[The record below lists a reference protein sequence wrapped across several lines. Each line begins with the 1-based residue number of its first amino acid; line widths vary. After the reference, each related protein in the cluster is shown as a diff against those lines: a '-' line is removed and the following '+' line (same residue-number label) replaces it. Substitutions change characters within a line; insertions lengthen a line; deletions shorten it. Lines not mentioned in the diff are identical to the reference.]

1 MIVLAA
7 SPITHQVSWWEWRA
21 VPDALIQGNAG
32 PEVVA
37 GPVLSCPQVHPNWH
51 TDCVPVSAQPAA
63 RHHAADPH
71 WPPIVTFLAVGVL
84 YLAIPP
90 RLSPGPNWLLLAV
103 LVPLLAA
110 GVHLRKGG
118 YELLLER
125 LTWVLSGVI
134 TLALVWSLGK
144 LIAGLSAHRDTPAE
158 LFRSAAALWT
168 ANVLVFATWYWK
180 LDAGGPHKRAMRGV
194 HTEGAF
200 LFPQMSADIKDSRN
214 RPWRPGFVDYLFL
227 AFNTST
233 AFSPTDVAPLTPWAK
248 LLMMAQ
254 SIISIGTITI
264 LCARAVN
271 LL

>member
-1 MIVLAA
+1 VGVARRSRRAKTGERGSGSRRRTRAFLPASLSKLAY
-7 SPITHQVSWWEWRA
+7 SPCMPIST
-21 VPDALIQGNAG
+21 
-32 PEVVA
+32 
-37 GPVLSCPQVHPNWH
+37 
-51 TDCVPVSAQPAA
+51 QPATSN
-63 RHHAADPH
+63 HAADPH
-71 WPPIVTFLAVGVL
+71 WVPIVSFLAVGVL

-103 LVPLLAA
+103 VLSLVVA
-110 GVHLRKGG
+110 GIHLRKGG
-118 YELLLER
+118 YELSLER
-125 LTWVLSGVI
+125 LRLALSGVI

-158 LFRSAAALWT
+158 LFRSAAALWA
-168 ANVLVFATWYWK
+168 ANVLVFASWYWK
-180 LDAGGPHKRAMRGV
+180 LDAGGPHKRAMRGA
-194 HTEGAF
+194 HTDGAF
-200 LFPQMSADIKDSRN
+200 FFPQMSADMKDWSN
-214 RPWRPGFVDYLFL
+214 RPWQPGFVDYLFL

>member
-1 MIVLAA
+1 M
-7 SPITHQVSWWEWRA
+7 
-21 VPDALIQGNAG
+21 
-32 PEVVA
+32 
-37 GPVLSCPQVHPNWH
+37 
-51 TDCVPVSAQPAA
+51 SAQSPTSH
-63 RHHAADPH
+63 RAADAH
-71 WPPIVTFLAVGVL
+71 WPPIVSFLAIGVL
-84 YLAIPP
+84 YLAVPP

-103 LVPLLAA
+103 LACLLIA
-110 GVHLRKGG
+110 GVHLHKGG
-118 YELLLER
+118 YELSLDRLRWLL
-125 LTWVLSGVI
+125 SAVI
-134 TLALVWSLGK
+134 TLALIWSLGK

-158 LFRSAAALWT
+158 LFRSAAALW
-168 ANVLVFATWYWK
+168 AVNVLVFASWYWK
-180 LDAGGPHKRAMRGV
+180 LDAGGPHQRAMRGA

-214 RPWRPGFVDYLFL
+214 RTWRPGFVDYLFL

-264 LCARAVN
+264 LFARAIN